1 MVSLVINSPS
11 LWCRANYTADVRWQ
25 PPARETRHPAR
36 ADSDEPDASR
46 ADAQAVG
53 RPSGIGV
60 EHEAEQAQTGA
71 EPAVDRRSS
80 GLHPTVWSA
89 DRRPVVR
96 SQPGLGKNVP
106 RPDVPRDAFVP
117 LRLWESKRHILL
129 VTTYSEPSEIKTIF
143 R

>member
-53 RPSGIGV
+53 RHSGIGV
-60 EHEAEQAQTGA
+60 EHGA
-71 EPAVDRRSS
+71 GPAVGRRSS
-80 GLHPTVWSA
+80 GLHPTVRSA
-89 DRRPVVR
+89 TGRPVVI
-96 SQPGLGKNVP
+96 SQPGLGKNMT

-117 LRLWESKRHILL
+117 LRLWESKQHVLL